1 MKFAVEKPRDA
12 SASQPAAVM
21 KSVAREVIETIL
33 LAALVFLLIQI
44 TLQNFRVKGA
54 SMEPNLHD
62 GEHLVVTKLAY
73 LYADPAWLNGLFPF
87 LSLDTRNPVF
97 FFGQPQRGDIIVF
110 RFPRDPTREFIKR
123 VIADPGDRVEV
134 RSGQVFINGKALD
147 EPYVFDAERD
157 RLSMATLVVPPDSYF
172 VMGDNRKGSNDSRD
186 WGPVPRQYIIGKAF
200 VTYWPLSAWGL
211 IPNYTY
217 AKPNS

>member
-1 MKFAVEKPRDA
+1 
-12 SASQPAAVM
+12 M

-44 TLQNFRVKGA
+44 TLQNFRVKGS

-62 GEHLVVTKLAY
+62 GEHLVVSKLAY

-87 LSLDTRNPVF
+87 LSLDTKSPLYLF
-97 FFGQPQRGDIIVF
+97 SQPQPGDIIVF

-123 VIADPGDRVEV
+123 VIADPGDRVEIRV
-134 RSGQVFINGKALD
+134 GQVLVNGKLLD

-157 RLSMATLVVPPDSYF
+157 QLSMATMVVPPDSYF
-172 VMGDNRKGSNDSRD
+172 VMGDNRRGSNDSRD
-186 WGPVPRQYIIGKAF
+186 WGPVPRQYIIGKAW
-200 VTYWPLSAWGL
+200 VTYWPISAWGF
-211 IPNYTY
+211 ISNYTY